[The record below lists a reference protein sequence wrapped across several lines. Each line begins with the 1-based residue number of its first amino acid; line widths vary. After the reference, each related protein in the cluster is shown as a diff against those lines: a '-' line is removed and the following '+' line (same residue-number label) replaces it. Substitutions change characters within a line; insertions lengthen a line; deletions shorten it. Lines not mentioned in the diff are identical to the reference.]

1 MGSGPSTALK
11 MLTAWELEQQLALDL
26 GLGGLSR
33 RLRVSLTACCPEVGG
48 PGWQEWCT
56 PVALARTS
64 APTRTGSARGWRL
77 TWADVVNGQAGVDRA

>member
-1 MGSGPSTALK
+1 MGSGLGTALK

-33 RLRVSLTACCPEVGG
+33 RLGVSLTACCPEVGG

-56 PVALARTS
+56 PWHWHGRAPRHGRAL
-64 APTRTGSARGWRL
+64 P
-77 TWADVVNGQAGVDRA
+77 VDGA